1 MSQRIR
7 ALRGF
12 PDIGPEATPAWLK
25 LEAAAAQL
33 MRLYSYSQV
42 RMPLLEATELFARS
56 VGEVTDI
63 VEKEMFSFVDRDK
76 NAMSLRPEG
85 TASAVRLGI
94 DLGLLHNAQ
103 RRLWYTGPMFR
114 HERPQAG
121 RYRQFHQIGVEN
133 FGTAGPQADNE
144 VIALSADLLEAAGVR
159 SAVQLELNTLGSAA
173 SRAVYRQALQEW
185 LRAHAESLDEDSRS
199 RIERNPLRVL
209 DSKVEHTQALL
220 ADAPQLVDY
229 LDEESRAHHAA
240 VCAGLEALGIRWV
253 NNPRL
258 VRGLDYYNHCV
269 FEWTTD
275 RLGAQGTVLAGGRY
289 DGLVAQLGGGEVPAC
304 GFGMG
309 MERVLLLQ
317 QALDANPAVETL
329 DVYLCHEGS
338 QGRARGLQVAQ
349 ELRQAG
355 WVVQMDGGDGRLKG
369 QLKRAAAAQ
378 PRVRVVCKDEHM
390 DWHLPQ
396 AEPPAELLEFLQ
408 SRWPQTASGSSQQ
421 EATS

>member
-133 FGTAGPQADNE
+133 FGTAGPQADIE

-173 SRAVYRQALQEW
+173 SRAVFRQALQEW

-229 LDEESRAHHAA
+229 LDEESKAHHAA
-240 VCAGLEALGIRWV
+240 VCAGLEALGIRW
-253 NNPRL
+253 
-258 VRGLDYYNHCV
+258 
-269 FEWTTD
+269 
-275 RLGAQGTVLAGGRY
+275 
-289 DGLVAQLGGGEVPAC
+289 
-304 GFGMG
+304 
-309 MERVLLLQ
+309 
-317 QALDANPAVETL
+317 
-329 DVYLCHEGS
+329 
-338 QGRARGLQVAQ
+338 
-349 ELRQAG
+349 
-355 WVVQMDGGDGRLKG
+355 
-369 QLKRAAAAQ
+369 
-378 PRVRVVCKDEHM
+378 
-390 DWHLPQ
+390 
-396 AEPPAELLEFLQ
+396 
-408 SRWPQTASGSSQQ
+408 
-421 EATS
+421 